1 MSSALELKRERQ
13 RLRQELLMQ
22 RLQVE
27 QAIGNVYTP
36 LPEPRS
42 RTMRFLQKNTGLAKL
57 LGRSLK
63 FLIASRL
70 FR

>member
-1 MSSALELKRERQ
+1 MSLSELQRERQ

-22 RLQVE
+22 RLSVE
-27 QAIGNVYTP
+27 KAIGNVYKP
-36 LPEPRS
+36 LPEARS
-42 RTMRFLQKNTGLAKL
+42 HTMRFLQKNSSVAGL

-63 FLIASRL
+63 FLIAKRL

>member
-1 MSSALELKRERQ
+1 MTLLELKLERR
-13 RLRQELLMQ
+13 RLRQELAMQ
-22 RLQVE
+22 RLSVG

-36 LPEPRS
+36 LPEARS
-42 RTMRFLQKNTGLAKL
+42 KTMRFLQKNSNLASL

-63 FLIASRL
+63 FLVATRL

>member
-1 MSSALELKRERQ
+1 MSLIELQRERQ
-13 RLRQELLMQ
+13 RLRLELLMQ
-22 RLQVE
+22 REAVD

-36 LPEPRS
+36 LPQARS
-42 RTMRFLQKNTGLAKL
+42 HTMRFLQKNSSLASL

-63 FLIASRL
+63 FLIATRL